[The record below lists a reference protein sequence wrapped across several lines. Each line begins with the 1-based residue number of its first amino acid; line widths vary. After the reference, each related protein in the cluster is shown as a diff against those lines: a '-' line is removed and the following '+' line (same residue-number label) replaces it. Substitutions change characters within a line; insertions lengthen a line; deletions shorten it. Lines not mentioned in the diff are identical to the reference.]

1 MARGLE
7 HFARRENA
15 ALRFCWRVAIS
26 PHRLPEA
33 TRRRAFCKAERLCEV
48 HTVAARM
55 QSCQTDRWRRFRNRK
70 ISAKSRAPMRR
81 AARGVGGA
89 DDGRSR
95 GDDGMA
101 GGV

>member
-15 ALRFCWRVAIS
+15 AVRFCWRAAMS
-26 PHRLPEA
+26 RRHLPEA
-33 TRRRAFCKAERLCEV
+33 TRAGRAFCKAPGICEV
-48 HTVAARM
+48 HTVVGRTEKR
-55 QSCQTDRWRRFRNRK
+55 QTDRWRRFRNRK

-81 AARGVGGA
+81 AARGGGGA

-95 GDDGMA
+95 GDYGI
-101 GGV
+101 